1 MKFNNE
7 IEEQHKLLNSVLEEM
22 IIADLDKI
30 ADMYFK
36 KYQPVMEE
44 MQSIVDEVYSYAK
57 LTENEYD
64 KYIYRFVELGFTN
77 KGDNRVDEINMIING
92 VNKQYRKTY
101 TSVIK
106 EYIVKPLAQIGIDA
120 KRIAKEC
127 QRAEFRLTKQ
137 LDRLKKIQ
145 VEEMDREFISVVFYV
160 KDALLDYSKAGR
172 VIWNEEKV
180 EEQIIEEV
188 QNFTKIKT
196 DDIKFIIDMAIDNGY
211 TKVRQNGSHSIWKH
225 ENGQIVVI
233 PLHNTIDVYLGMAI
247 QKQIIER
254 SK

>member
-1 MKFNNE
+1 
-7 IEEQHKLLNSVLEEM
+7 
-22 IIADLDKI
+22 
-30 ADMYFK
+30 
-36 KYQPVMEE
+36 MEE

-172 VIWNEEKV
+172 VIWEDE
-180 EEQIIEEV
+180 EEQVEVEV
-188 QNFTKIKT
+188 QQEYNLMRTDEVQDIVDMAVRYNFTKI
-196 DDIKFIIDMAIDNGY
+196 
-211 TKVRQNGSHSIWKH
+211 RQAGSHTIWKH
-225 ENGQIVVI
+225 KRTKKIVVI
-233 PLHNTIDVYLGMAI
+233 PVHGKTINLELGLSI
-247 QKQIIER
+247 QKQILQR